1 MAKSV
6 CTPSYPNSQG
16 SVALSGTAWVTI
28 EFVYSYMTMFVIV
41 TSVIILL
48 IDSMPQYYDSNPYY
62 RLKSACM
69 LISESHAGF
78 VYRLRSTLMS

>member
-1 MAKSV
+1 MIPGGEVRLHAKLHHV
-6 CTPSYPNSQG
+6 FNPNSQG

-41 TSVIILL
+41 TSVIIFL
-48 IDSMPQYYDSNPYY
+48 IDSMPEYYDSNPYY

-69 LISESHAGF
+69 LASYIDCGAH
-78 VYRLRSTLMS
+78 